1 MSLTGADFL
10 SAFNLAVSVLIAL
23 VLHELAHGFVSYKL
37 GDPTPKAQGRLTLN
51 PLAHIDPMGAICLF
65 LCGFGW
71 AKPVAIDYSY
81 YKHKKLGT
89 ALVSLAGPCMNFIIA
104 LVAAFGL
111 KLCSVYGVP
120 QLINFFY
127 ILFSIN
133 VGLGVFNLIPFPPLD
148 GSKILASVLPNKYY
162 DTWMYLERYG
172 FIILMFLLFFNILTP
187 ILSIGTGFISSL
199 IFGIVGIG

>member
-1 MSLTGADFL
+1 MNIFDLGFL
-10 SAFNLAVSVLIAL
+10 GTINLAVSVLIAL
-23 VLHELAHGFVSYKL
+23 VFHELAHGFVSYKL
-37 GDPTPKAQGRLTLN
+37 GDPTPKIQGRLTLN
-51 PLAHIDPMGAICLF
+51 PMAHIDPIGALCLL

-71 AKPVAIDYSY
+71 AKPVSINYEY

-104 LVAAFGL
+104 FIAAIGI
-111 KLCSVYGVP
+111 KLSVNYGILP
-120 QLINFFY
+120 LLNFLG

-148 GSKILASVLPNKYY
+148 GSKIVASVLPSKMY

-172 FIILMFLLFFNILTP
+172 FLILMVLLMLGIFDP
-187 ILSIGTGFISSL
+187 ILNTCMSFMQNMIL
-199 IFGIVGIG
+199 MVVGVI